1 VPLLLCRA
9 CPGIEPIRAHVAPDD
24 LGDQRG
30 DLVPIELTVGAQLER
45 AHHWSDLGLAR
56 ACARSRFVDTL
67 CHPWDNPRVL
77 DLDDLRSFKKVA
89 LMKSFASA
97 ARALGLPRSTV
108 SRNVARLERELGA
121 RLFQRTTRE
130 VALTPTGEVLL
141 QRCAGILG
149 ALEDAVD
156 QIRSSTSIPHGPL
169 RVTTGVGF
177 GLNLLSQELPEFLV
191 RYPGV
196 TVSLDL
202 SSETKD
208 LVTDADVA
216 IRLGPMPNSGLVS
229 ARLRTLTR
237 HLCVSPSYIERR
249 GLPASLE
256 ELCEHDT
263 IEMPGAFGRPR
274 SWTFTKDGEIKNFEI
289 PTRICVNEA
298 LAIHRLVTHG
308 AGIGIISGYLCQ
320 PAFASGQLSP
330 LFPDWSIPPV
340 DVNVVFA
347 SKREL
352 SPNVRAF
359 VDFMKERLGAPSD
372 DGLESPST
380 SSGADPKRQPSAL
393 DGCRGH

>member
-1 VPLLLCRA
+1 M
-9 CPGIEPIRAHVAPDD
+9 
-24 LGDQRG
+24 
-30 DLVPIELTVGAQLER
+30 
-45 AHHWSDLGLAR
+45 
-56 ACARSRFVDTL
+56 
-67 CHPWDNPRVL
+67 L
-77 DLDDLRSFKKVA
+77 DLDDLRAFKKVA

-130 VALTPTGEVLL
+130 VALTPTGEALL

-156 QIRSSTSIPHGPL
+156 QVRSTTSIPHGPL

-177 GLNLLSQELPEFLV
+177 GINVLAQELPEFLI

-196 TVSLDL
+196 TVLLDL

-208 LVTDADVA
+208 LVADADVA
-216 IRLGPMPNSGLVS
+216 IRLGPMPDSGLVS
-229 ARLRTLTR
+229 ARLLTMTR
-237 HLCVSPSYIERR
+237 HLCVAPSYLERR
-249 GLPASLE
+249 GRPESLE
-256 ELCEHDT
+256 ELVDHDT
-263 IEMPGAFGRPR
+263 IEMPNALGRPR
-274 SWTFTKDGEIKNFEI
+274 TWTFTKDGETKSLEL

-298 LAIHRLVTHG
+298 LAVHRLVTNG
-308 AGIGIISGYLCQ
+308 AGIGIISGYICR
-320 PAFASGQLSP
+320 PAFADGQLVP

-340 DVNVVFA
+340 DVNIVFA

-359 VDFMKERLGAPSD
+359 VDFMRERLGAPNED
-372 DGLESPST
+372 ALE
-380 SSGADPKRQPSAL
+380 
-393 DGCRGH
+393 